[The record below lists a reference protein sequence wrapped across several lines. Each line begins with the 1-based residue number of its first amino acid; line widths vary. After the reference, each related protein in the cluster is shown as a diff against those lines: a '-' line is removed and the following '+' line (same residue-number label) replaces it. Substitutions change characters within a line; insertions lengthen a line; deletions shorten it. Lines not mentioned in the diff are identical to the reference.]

1 MILLKGDCDNAHGRA
16 GLIERTEGIDM
27 EPNDAAPTGAA
38 SASQAEEAGTTRTA
52 AAVTAPAEKPG
63 TTRAAAKAA
72 RREQLLEV
80 AKTLYA
86 RHGFHGVRLD
96 DLGKGAG
103 ISAPAVYRHFESK
116 EAVLE
121 ELLVG
126 ISEYL
131 NSGGDAIIKRH
142 DNDEATA
149 ALIELID
156 FHVAFAM
163 SEPELIRIQD
173 RDLAALPEISRR
185 TVRRLQRSYVSQ
197 WAAVVARAN
206 PGWSLDAATVRVH
219 AAFGM
224 INSTPYQAR
233 RSSAEV
239 VGAEL
244 RAAARAALGFA

>member
-1 MILLKGDCDNAHGRA
+1 
-16 GLIERTEGIDM
+16 M
-27 EPNDAAPTGAA
+27 EPKPSTTSTTTAV
-38 SASQAEEAGTTRTA
+38 SGTAR
-52 AAVTAPAEKPG
+52 

-72 RREQLLEV
+72 RREQLLSV

-103 ISAPAVYRHFESK
+103 ISAPAVYRHFDSK

-131 NSGGDAIIKRH
+131 NSGGDTIVLRH
-142 DNDEATA
+142 ETDEAA
-149 ALIELID
+149 SALIELID
-156 FHVAFAM
+156 FHVDFAM

-173 RDLAALPEISRR
+173 RDLAALPEASRR
-185 TVRRLQRSYVSQ
+185 TVRRLQRSYVSR
-197 WAAVVARAN
+197 WAEVVAALH
-206 PGWSLDAATVRVH
+206 PEWSLDAATVRVH
-219 AAFGM
+219 AVFGM

-239 VGAEL
+239 VGVEL
-244 RAAARAALGFA
+244 RAAACAALGIA

>member
-1 MILLKGDCDNAHGRA
+1 MILLKAQCDNAHDGTDFEPGA
-16 GLIERTEGIDM
+16 SQGDEVTEM
-27 EPNDAAPTGAA
+27 EPK
-38 SASQAEEAGTTRTA
+38 
-52 AAVTAPAEKPG
+52 APARSTTADSGTAG

-72 RREQLLEV
+72 RREQLLSV
-80 AKTLYA
+80 AKNLYA

-131 NSGGDAIIKRH
+131 NSGGDAIITRH
-142 DNDEATA
+142 EDDRATS

-173 RDLAALPEISRR
+173 RDLAALPEASRR
-185 TVRRLQRSYVSQ
+185 TVRRLQRSYVSH
-197 WAAVVARAN
+197 WAEVVAQAN
-206 PGWSLDAATVRVH
+206 PDWSLDAATVRVH
-219 AAFGM
+219 AVFGM

-233 RSSAEV
+233 HSSAEV
-239 VGAEL
+239 VGVEL
-244 RAAARAALGFA
+244 RAAARAALGIG

>member
-1 MILLKGDCDNAHGRA
+1 MILLKAQCDNAHDGTDFEPGA
-16 GLIERTEGIDM
+16 SQGDEVTEM
-27 EPNDAAPTGAA
+27 EPK
-38 SASQAEEAGTTRTA
+38 
-52 AAVTAPAEKPG
+52 APARSTTAG
-63 TTRAAAKAA
+63 SGSVRTTRAAAKAA
-72 RREQLLEV
+72 RREQLLSV

-86 RHGFHGVRLD
+86 QHGFHGVRLD

-131 NSGGDAIIKRH
+131 NSGGDAIIARH
-142 DNDEATA
+142 ENDA
-149 ALIELID
+149 AASALVELID

-173 RDLAALPEISRR
+173 RDLAALPEASRR
-185 TVRRLQRSYVSQ
+185 TVRRLQRRYVSH
-197 WAAVVARAN
+197 WAEVVAQAN
-206 PGWSLDAATVRVH
+206 PDWSLDAATVRVH
-219 AAFGM
+219 AVFGM

-233 RSSAEV
+233 HSSAEV
-239 VGAEL
+239 VGVEL
-244 RAAARAALGFA
+244 RAAARAALGIG

>member
-1 MILLKGDCDNAHGRA
+1 
-16 GLIERTEGIDM
+16 M
-27 EPNDAAPTGAA
+27 EPKPSTTSTTTGA
-38 SASQAEEAGTTRTA
+38 GTAR
-52 AAVTAPAEKPG
+52 

-72 RREQLLEV
+72 RREQLLSV

-103 ISAPAVYRHFESK
+103 ISAPAVYRHFDSK

-131 NSGGDAIIKRH
+131 NSGGDTIVLRH
-142 DNDEATA
+142 ETDEAA
-149 ALIELID
+149 SALIELID
-156 FHVAFAM
+156 FHVDFAM

-173 RDLAALPEISRR
+173 RDLAALPEASRR
-185 TVRRLQRSYVSQ
+185 TVRRLQRSYVSR
-197 WAAVVARAN
+197 WAEVVAALH
-206 PGWSLDAATVRVH
+206 PEWSLDAATVRVH
-219 AAFGM
+219 AVFGM

-239 VGAEL
+239 VGVEL
-244 RAAARAALGFA
+244 RAAACAALGIA

>member
-1 MILLKGDCDNAHGRA
+1 
-16 GLIERTEGIDM
+16 M
-27 EPNDAAPTGAA
+27 EPK
-38 SASQAEEAGTTRTA
+38 
-52 AAVTAPAEKPG
+52 APARSTTADSGTAG

-72 RREQLLEV
+72 RREQLLSV
-80 AKTLYA
+80 AKNLYA

-131 NSGGDAIIKRH
+131 NSGGDAIIARH
-142 DNDEATA
+142 KDDSATS

-173 RDLAALPEISRR
+173 RDLAALPETSRR
-185 TVRRLQRSYVSQ
+185 TVRRLQRSYVSH
-197 WAAVVARAN
+197 WAEVVAQAN
-206 PGWSLDAATVRVH
+206 PDWSLDAATVRVH
-219 AAFGM
+219 AVFGM

-233 RSSAEV
+233 HSSAEV
-239 VGAEL
+239 VGVEL
-244 RAAARAALGFA
+244 RAAAQAALGIG

>member
-1 MILLKGDCDNAHGRA
+1 
-16 GLIERTEGIDM
+16 M
-27 EPNDAAPTGAA
+27 EPKPSTTSTTTGA
-38 SASQAEEAGTTRTA
+38 GTAR
-52 AAVTAPAEKPG
+52 

-72 RREQLLEV
+72 RREQLLSV

-103 ISAPAVYRHFESK
+103 ISAPAVYRHFDSK

-131 NSGGDAIIKRH
+131 NSGGDTIVLRH
-142 DNDEATA
+142 ENDEAA
-149 ALIELID
+149 SALIELID
-156 FHVAFAM
+156 FHVDFAM

-173 RDLAALPEISRR
+173 RDLAALPEASRR
-185 TVRRLQRSYVSQ
+185 TVRRLQRSYVSR
-197 WAAVVARAN
+197 WAKVVAVLH
-206 PGWSLDAATVRVH
+206 PEWSLDAATVRVH
-219 AAFGM
+219 AVFGM

-239 VGAEL
+239 VGVEL
-244 RAAARAALGFA
+244 RAAACAALGIA

>member
-1 MILLKGDCDNAHGRA
+1 MSISDEAK
-16 GLIERTEGIDM
+16 
-27 EPNDAAPTGAA
+27 PTA
-38 SASQAEEAGTTRTA
+38 
-52 AAVTAPAEKPG
+52 
-63 TTRAAAKAA
+63 RAAAKAA

-103 ISAPAVYRHFESK
+103 ISAPAVYRHFSSK

-126 ISEYL
+126 ISDYL
-131 NSGGDAIIKRH
+131 QSGGEEIVSAAWDTASGISPT
-142 DNDEATA
+142 EAART
-149 ALIELID
+149 LRRLID
-156 FHVAFAM
+156 FHVDFAM

-173 RDLAALPEISRR
+173 RDLEALPDESRR
-185 TVRRLQRSYVSQ
+185 TVRRLQRAYVSR
-197 WAAVVARAN
+197 WAEVVEAARPA
-206 PGWSLDAATVRVH
+206 WTLESATVRVH

-224 INSTPYQAR
+224 MNSTPHQAR

-239 VGAEL
+239 VGVEL
-244 RAAARAALGFA
+244 RAAAAAALGLS

>member
-1 MILLKGDCDNAHGRA
+1 
-16 GLIERTEGIDM
+16 M
-27 EPNDAAPTGAA
+27 EPK
-38 SASQAEEAGTTRTA
+38 
-52 AAVTAPAEKPG
+52 APARSTTADSGTAG

-72 RREQLLEV
+72 RREQLLSV
-80 AKTLYA
+80 AKNLYA

-131 NSGGDAIIKRH
+131 NSGGDAIITRH
-142 DNDEATA
+142 ENDAA
-149 ALIELID
+149 ASALIELID

-173 RDLAALPEISRR
+173 RDLAALARGIDGALCVACREAMSVTGPRSWRGPIRTGRSMPRR
-185 TVRRLQRSYVSQ
+185 CVCT
-197 WAAVVARAN
+197 
-206 PGWSLDAATVRVH
+206 
-219 AAFGM
+219 
-224 INSTPYQAR
+224 
-233 RSSAEV
+233 RSSA
-239 VGAEL
+239 
-244 RAAARAALGFA
+244 

>member
-1 MILLKGDCDNAHGRA
+1 MILLKAKSDNAHGGTDFEPGA
-16 GLIERTEGIDM
+16 SEGDEVTDM
-27 EPNDAAPTGAA
+27 ESKA
-38 SASQAEEAGTTRTA
+38 SVRSTTADSGTA
-52 AAVTAPAEKPG
+52 G

-86 RHGFHGVRLD
+86 QHGFHGVRLD

-131 NSGGDAIIKRH
+131 NSGGDEIITRRG
-142 DNDEATA
+142 NDA
-149 ALIELID
+149 AASALDELID

-173 RDLAALPEISRR
+173 RDLAALPEASRR
-185 TVRRLQRSYVSQ
+185 TVRRLQRSYVSH
-197 WAAVVARAN
+197 WAEVVARAH
-206 PGWSLDAATVRVH
+206 PGWTLDAATVRVH
-219 AAFGM
+219 AVFGM

-233 RSSAEV
+233 HSSAEV
-239 VGAEL
+239 VGVEL
-244 RAAARAALGFA
+244 RAAARAALGIA

>member
-1 MILLKGDCDNAHGRA
+1 M
-16 GLIERTEGIDM
+16 TEM
-27 EPNDAAPTGAA
+27 EPK
-38 SASQAEEAGTTRTA
+38 
-52 AAVTAPAEKPG
+52 APARSTTADSGTAG

-72 RREQLLEV
+72 RREQLLSV
-80 AKTLYA
+80 AKNLYA

-131 NSGGDAIIKRH
+131 NSGGDAIITRH
-142 DNDEATA
+142 EDDRATS

-173 RDLAALPEISRR
+173 RDLAALPEASRR
-185 TVRRLQRSYVSQ
+185 TVRRLQRSYVSH
-197 WAAVVARAN
+197 WAEVVAQAN
-206 PGWSLDAATVRVH
+206 PDWSLDAATVRVH
-219 AAFGM
+219 AVFGM

-233 RSSAEV
+233 HSSAEV
-239 VGAEL
+239 VGVEL
-244 RAAARAALGFA
+244 RAAARAALGIG

>member
-1 MILLKGDCDNAHGRA
+1 MS
-16 GLIERTEGIDM
+16 M
-27 EPNDAAPTGAA
+27 EPKESATAATKTGSLRIA
-38 SASQAEEAGTTRTA
+38 AGTTRA
-52 AAVTAPAEKPG
+52 Q
-63 TTRAAAKAA
+63 AKAA

-86 RHGFHGVRLD
+86 QHGFHGVRLD

-131 NSGGDAIIKRH
+131 NSGGDAIITRH
-142 DNDEATA
+142 EYDAATST
-149 ALIELID
+149 LVDLID
-156 FHVAFAM
+156 FHVDFAM

-173 RDLAALPEISRR
+173 RDLAALPDDSRR
-185 TVRRLQRSYVSQ
+185 TVRRLQRRYVSQ
-197 WAAVVARAN
+197 WAQVVARVH
-206 PGWSLDAATVRVH
+206 PDWELDATTVRVH
-219 AAFGM
+219 AVFGM

-239 VGAEL
+239 VGVEL
-244 RAAARAALGFA
+244 RAAARAALSIGASAVRGR

>member
-1 MILLKGDCDNAHGRA
+1 MILLKAQCHNAHDGTDFEPGA
-16 GLIERTEGIDM
+16 SQGDEVTEM
-27 EPNDAAPTGAA
+27 EPK
-38 SASQAEEAGTTRTA
+38 
-52 AAVTAPAEKPG
+52 APARSTTADSGTAG

-72 RREQLLEV
+72 RREQLLSV
-80 AKTLYA
+80 AKNLYA

-131 NSGGDAIIKRH
+131 NSGGDAIITRH
-142 DNDEATA
+142 EDDRATS

-173 RDLAALPEISRR
+173 RDLAALPEASRR
-185 TVRRLQRSYVSQ
+185 TVRRLQRSYVSH
-197 WAAVVARAN
+197 WAEVVAQAN
-206 PGWSLDAATVRVH
+206 PDWSLDAATVRVH
-219 AAFGM
+219 AVFGM

-233 RSSAEV
+233 HSSAEV
-239 VGAEL
+239 VGVEL
-244 RAAARAALGFA
+244 RAAARAALGIG

>member
-1 MILLKGDCDNAHGRA
+1 M
-16 GLIERTEGIDM
+16 
-27 EPNDAAPTGAA
+27 
-38 SASQAEEAGTTRTA
+38 
-52 AAVTAPAEKPG
+52 
-63 TTRAAAKAA
+63 AKN
-72 RREQLLEV
+72 
-80 AKTLYA
+80 LYA

-126 ISEYL
+126 ISDYL
-131 NSGGDAIIKRH
+131 HTGGNAIITAH
-142 DNDEATA
+142 EGEDATS
-149 ALIELID
+149 ALIDLID

-173 RDLAALPEISRR
+173 RDLAALPEDSRR

-197 WAAVVARAN
+197 WAQALARAH
-206 PGWSLDAATVRVH
+206 PDWSLEASTVRVH
-219 AAFGM
+219 AVFGM

-239 VGAEL
+239 VGVEL
-244 RAAARAALGFA
+244 RAAAHAALGIEPSAIRER

>member
-1 MILLKGDCDNAHGRA
+1 MTTGTVECRANGLERSSKKGIGVTDMAPKSATPRA
-16 GLIERTEGIDM
+16 
-27 EPNDAAPTGAA
+27 TGT
-38 SASQAEEAGTTRTA
+38 S
-52 AAVTAPAEKPG
+52 
-63 TTRAAAKAA
+63 RAAAKAA
-72 RREQLLEV
+72 RREQLLTV

-86 RHGFHGVRLD
+86 QHGFHGVRLD

-131 NSGGDAIIKRH
+131 NSGGDAIITRH
-142 DNDEATA
+142 EDDEAA
-149 ALIELID
+149 SALVELID

-173 RDLAALPEISRR
+173 RDLAALPETSRR
-185 TVRRLQRSYVSQ
+185 TVRRLQRSYVSH
-197 WAAVVARAN
+197 WAEVVARAN

-219 AAFGM
+219 AVFGM

-239 VGAEL
+239 VGVEL
-244 RAAARAALGFA
+244 RAAARAALGIA

>member
-1 MILLKGDCDNAHGRA
+1 MILLIAESDNAHDGTDFEPSA
-16 GLIERTEGIDM
+16 SEGDEVTDM
-27 EPNDAAPTGAA
+27 EPK
-38 SASQAEEAGTTRTA
+38 
-52 AAVTAPAEKPG
+52 APARSTTADSGTAG

-72 RREQLLEV
+72 RREQLLSV
-80 AKTLYA
+80 AKNLYA

-131 NSGGDAIIKRH
+131 NSGGDAIIARH
-142 DNDEATA
+142 KDDSATS

-173 RDLAALPEISRR
+173 RDLAALPETSRR
-185 TVRRLQRSYVSQ
+185 TVRRLQRSYVSH
-197 WAAVVARAN
+197 WAEVVAQAN
-206 PGWSLDAATVRVH
+206 PDWSLDAATVRVH
-219 AAFGM
+219 AVFGM

-233 RSSAEV
+233 HSSAEV
-239 VGAEL
+239 VGVEL
-244 RAAARAALGFA
+244 RAAAQAALGIG